1 VPIARGVVEHFG
13 GGGFGE
19 LDGLRAAEE
28 VVEEIGD
35 HQEGLGGFE
44 PGVARKHHGVE
55 LEEGVELERLHAGGG
70 VEIGFG
76 DALEEALRDAVGARV
91 AVVRGIVEQ
100 ATAAVEEGEV
110 NAPGVDGDAGGRFG
124 EARAEL
130 DEAVLNLRPDAQR
143 VPVEA
148 AVQADAGVGKRC
160 SSSSEKRRP
169 SQWPTIKRPL
179 DAPRSTATKCDIVP
193 QGLKPH

>member
-1 VPIARGVVEHFG
+1 MPIARGVVEHFG

-148 AVQADAGVGKRC
+148 AVQADAGVGKTMQLVEREAA
-160 SSSSEKRRP
+160 S
-169 SQWPTIKRPL
+169 
-179 DAPRSTATKCDIVP
+179 VP
-193 QGLKPH
+193 VAHHQAAAGCAEIDGDEV